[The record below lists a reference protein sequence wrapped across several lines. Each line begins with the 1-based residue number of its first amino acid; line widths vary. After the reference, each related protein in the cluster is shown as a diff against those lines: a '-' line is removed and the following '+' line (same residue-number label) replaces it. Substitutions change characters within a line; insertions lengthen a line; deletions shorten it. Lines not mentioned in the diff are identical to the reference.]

1 MSVFQTAYFPS
12 LAYVRAL
19 AHDTAPIIEIYEHFV
34 KQSIRTRCEILTA
47 NGVLQLN
54 VPIIHESGKKLV
66 LKDCQIDYSKNWISD
81 HWRAIESAYANAPHF
96 EHYAHDLEAIYRQKP
111 RTLLELNSLIWS
123 WLAACLGFEPQLK
136 YSSTYLGESST
147 DKKEWLGR
155 NIDATKEYLQLF
167 ESPGLFVS
175 NLSILDGLFNEGP
188 LLRKHFLPFHLQDD
202 GVQDRTVG

>member
-19 AHDTAPIIEIYEHFV
+19 ALDAEPIIEIHEHFV

-54 VPIIHESGKKLV
+54 VPIIHESGKKLA

-96 EHYAHDLEAIYRQKP
+96 EYYAHDIQAIYRQAP
-111 RTLLELNSLIWS
+111 STLLELNSLIWS
-123 WLAACLGFEPQLK
+123 WLATCLGFEAQLI
-136 YSSTYLGESST
+136 YSSTYLGKCST

-155 NIDATKEYLQLF
+155 TPQVTKGYQQLF
-167 ESPGLFVS
+167 ESQGLFVS

-188 LLRKHFLPFHLQDD
+188 LLRKLFLPLHLEDN
-202 GVQDRTVG
+202 RM

>member
-19 AHDTAPIIEIYEHFV
+19 AHDSAPVIEIHEHFV

-47 NGVLQLN
+47 NGILQLN

-96 EHYAHDLEAIYRQKP
+96 EHYAHDIQAIYKHKP
-111 RTLLELNSLIWS
+111 ETLLQLNSLIWS
-123 WLAACLGFEPQLK
+123 WLATCLGFETQLE
-136 YSSTYLGESST
+136 YSSTYLGASSN

-155 NIDATKEYLQLF
+155 TLEVTEQYQQLF
-167 ESPGLFVS
+167 ESHGVFTS

-188 LLRKHFLPFHLQDD
+188 LLRKLFLPLYLHDD
-202 GVQDRTVG
+202 RM